1 MFSIECCYIFGF
13 GRGNCL
19 MVVMIYYIICGK
31 YIFNVGL
38 GCIIF
43 KVRFDDYVVVFYF
56 KLIFENL

>member
-1 MFSIECCYIFGF
+1 
-13 GRGNCL
+13 